1 MPSSLSALS
10 HLKFRHLQ
18 LVLYL
23 VELGTLH
30 KAARALNV
38 SQPAA
43 SAMLND
49 LEETMGMRFFERGH
63 RGVRLTEAGA
73 EVLDPVRTL
82 LNEFAHLAGTVERL
96 GHGRERLLRIGV
108 VPQAFAAYLPQAIS
122 RFRAA
127 RGCALK
133 TEEGTARHLLR
144 LLWEGQLDC
153 VIGRLPSTGIPE
165 GIEPGALRFDI
176 LYTETIC
183 VACGAGVEHKVKR
196 PGYAWLAEQEWV
208 LQRRDSSVRQ
218 SLNESFLRHGVQ
230 PPRPVVE
237 TTNYMQ
243 SLALVARSHFY
254 TVAPRHAAELQRR
267 SGAVQI
273 LDLDLEVAPM
283 QVSFITR
290 ATSGDNEQL
299 RRFREA
305 FAGVTAEA

>member
-1 MPSSLSALS
+1 MSFSLSTLS

-30 KAARALNV
+30 KAARMLNV

-43 SAMLND
+43 TAMLSD
-49 LEETMGMRFFERGH
+49 LEETMGVRLFDRSH

-73 EVLDPVRTL
+73 QVLDPVRTL
-82 LNEFAHLAGTVERL
+82 LNEFTHLAGTAERL
-96 GHGRERLLRIGV
+96 GHGRERLLRVGV
-108 VPQAFAAYLPQAIS
+108 VPQAFATYLPQAIS

-127 RGCALK
+127 QGCAIK
-133 TEEGTARHLLR
+133 TEEGTARQLLK
-144 LLWEGQLDC
+144 LLWEGSLDC
-153 VIGRLPSTGIPE
+153 VIGRMPSTGMPE
-165 GIEPGALRFDI
+165 GAEVGALHFDI

-183 VACGAGVEHKVKR
+183 IACGAQAPRR
-196 PGYAWLAEQEWV
+196 PRRLTYQWLAEQEWV

-218 SLNESFLRHGVQ
+218 ALHESFLRHGVQ

-243 SLALVARSHFY
+243 SLALMTRSHFY
-254 TVAPRHAAELQRR
+254 TVAPRHAAELQRA

-290 ATSGDNEQL
+290 AASADNGQL

-305 FAGVTAEA
+305 FAGATAAA